1 MYSRHFFAFVL
12 LLFPATIFSQ
22 KIAKEN
28 APNSINPEPD
38 IYQKVHITLP
48 NNTYTND
55 IVAVL
60 LAKYDILSSN
70 PDLGLA
76 LQYMIESA
84 GNKHFQFVQTYKNY
98 PIYNAGIKVN
108 FRGNTIVSV
117 LNYLHPLFQS
127 INLNF
132 TKSESQVLKSISVQA
147 NSYHTTIEKK
157 IFFDNNIA
165 IPVYELITFSH
176 QMPVSFEWIVNAQTG
191 EVLQQLDRAAYLSHP
206 PIKNGQSATQNCSLS
221 SLCYPTTNQQN
232 CQNTRGYI
240 FNPDPCTKSH
250 TTYNAPFSDNNDQ
263 TTSAFNSVM
272 DDVQLLDLDY
282 DTDFELYKLSGP
294 YVTIEDIELPAI
306 SPAISFTG
314 NFYFNRSQSGFEDVM
329 AYYHIDKYQRYIQ
342 SLGIT
347 NLCNFPLTV
356 DAHGNNGLDNSHFV
370 PPNNAN
376 NFSRIAYGT
385 GGVDDAEDADV
396 IVHEYGH
403 ALSYSASPN
412 SNIGTQRTGLDEGIG
427 DYIAASYSYDLD
439 TFQWSRL
446 FNWDGNNEYWVGR
459 KATSADSYSSSLSST
474 YEIGTIWTATL
485 MDIRQA
491 LGAEVGD
498 KLFFEELY
506 HNAPNMT
513 LQDASRCYLDADSAL
528 YGGIHT
534 KKILEFFCARSLFSG
549 QNCTNSI
556 SKPSAILA
564 WQMYPNPAS
573 TYITLDIP
581 DVLKKP
587 ILVGYDVLGK
597 EVFRSAVE
605 KESKVDITLSKGLYF
620 MQIEADN
627 YRSNIEKLIV
637 Q

>member
-1 MYSRHFFAFVL
+1 MYSRRFFVFIL
-12 LLFPATIFSQ
+12 LLFPVTIFGQ
-22 KIAKEN
+22 KIAKEYD
-28 APNSINPEPD
+28 PNSLNHEPD

-48 NNTYTND
+48 QNATTND

-70 PDLGLA
+70 PDLGLV
-76 LQYMIESA
+76 LQNTTESA
-84 GNKHFQFVQTYKNY
+84 GNKHFQFTQTYKNY

-108 FRGNTIVSV
+108 FRGNTIISV
-117 LNYLHPLFQS
+117 LNYLHPVLQS

-132 TKSESQVLKSISVQA
+132 TKSETQVIKSISVKVNA
-147 NSYHTTIEKK
+147 YNTTIEKK
-157 IFFDNNIA
+157 LFFANNIA
-165 IPVYELITFSH
+165 IPVYELVTFSH

-191 EVLQQLDRAAYLSHP
+191 EVIQQRDRASYLSHP
-206 PIKNGQSATQNCSLS
+206 PIKKGQPICLPAHTHH
-221 SLCYPTTNQQN
+221 N
-232 CQNTRGYI
+232 CQNTVGYI

-250 TTYNAPFSDNNDQ
+250 TAYNAPFSDNNDQ
-263 TTSAFNSVM
+263 TTSAFNNIRDEVP
-272 DDVQLLDLDY
+272 LLDLEY
-282 DTDFELYKLSGP
+282 DADFEVYMLSGP
-294 YVTIEDIELPAI
+294 YVTIEDVESPYIPPAI
-306 SPAISFTG
+306 SYSWKFD
-314 NFYFNRSQSGFEDVM
+314 FNRSQSGFEDVM

-347 NLCNFPLTV
+347 NLCNYPLTV
-356 DAHGNNGLDNSHFV
+356 DPHGNNGLDNSHFV
-370 PPNNAN
+370 PPNGSN

-446 FNWDGNNEYWVGR
+446 FNWDGNNEYWLGR
-459 KATSADSYSSSLSST
+459 KATSVDSYTSSLSST
-474 YEIGTIWTATL
+474 YAIGTIWTATL

-506 HNAPNMT
+506 HNAANMT
-513 LQDASRCYLDADSAL
+513 LQDASRCYLDADSVL
-528 YGGIHT
+528 YSGAHT
-534 KKILEFFCARSLFSG
+534 KTILEFFCARSLYSG
-549 QNCTNSI
+549 QSCTNSI
-556 SKPSAILA
+556 GKPSAILA

-573 TYITLDIP
+573 TYITLEIP
-581 DVLKKP
+581 EIWKKP
-587 ILVGYDVLGK
+587 VLVGYDVLGK
-597 EVFRSAVE
+597 EVFRSAVD
-605 KESKVDITLSKGLYF
+605 KESKVDINLPNGLYF
-620 MQIEADN
+620 MQIEAGN
-627 YRSNIEKLIV
+627 FHSNIEKLIV